1 MNPLDATYT
10 ITVPMTPGKGWD
22 GFVNAITVDQVRER
36 QRATRQRRY
45 SPFPALRCWKRGGHM
60 SGTPGDVLRVFDHR
74 GTERVTLW
82 QVDDERQITKQRR
95 HAAEY
100 GQGVPS
106 FLGGV
111 RLAPLPDL
119 KYVPEPSP
127 THAGPITWPFPA
139 AFGQQAR
146 KEPGFNRDE
155 WVARVLKDVTRAMA
169 RKAFDRLAAM
179 TLGPTH
185 TATGGPVAPQ
195 NIVREKE
202 GEEFFVGGAANPL
215 AELRA
220 AHIRV
225 SESRDVLT
233 SMASRQVKEPFGAG
247 GIVGAVGT
255 YTFNAG
261 VPWAGEVAGAQ
272 RGHEAQSR
280 FDFLVEK
287 YEKSLRFAESKGRTD
302 EVEKYK
308 ELLRTLE
315 EFKSKGG
322 NCAC

>member
-82 QVDDERQITKQRR
+82 QVDDERQIAKQRR

-100 GQGVPS
+100 GRGVAS

-127 THAGPITWPFPA
+127 ITWPFPA
-139 AFGQQAR
+139 AFDQQAR
-146 KEPGFNRDE
+146 KAPGFNRNE
-155 WVARVLKDVTRAMA
+155 WVDAALKAVTRDLA
-169 RKAFDRLAAM
+169 RKALERL
-179 TLGPTH
+179 TSQWLGATH
-185 TATGGPVAPQ
+185 TFTGDTTTQNQGGPYA
-195 NIVREKE
+195 
-202 GEEFFVGGAANPL
+202 GGPANPL

-225 SESRDVLT
+225 SEGRDVLT
-233 SMASRQVKEPFGAG
+233 SKASRQEKEPFGTG
-247 GIVGAVGT
+247 GIVGAGT
-255 YTFNAG
+255 YTFNVG
-261 VPWAGEVAGAQ
+261 GMQAGETAGAQ